1 MPEILTPHPGLWVH
15 RYDHPERGWR
25 LSVATHAAPGS
36 GKLSLGGF
44 RIVPKSLAQEPG
56 FDNDRQA
63 IQLANGM
70 ERKIEWSRL
79 VGVGGPLA
87 RRDTSR
93 LVGGKCVLLPSDD
106 SRVGQPRDMDMLDF
120 AAECMRDIEARHG
133 FHIVTGQDL
142 GHGILSDGKTQ
153 SLEYLHRRFPGSV
166 ISDTSK
172 PTAEGN
178 FYVLCGLLKAFDIS
192 LDRARV
198 LLIGCGNIGGHVLGR
213 LLESGSTVAA
223 AVEFNPAKREKIAAS
238 GVVALPPERKAEAL
252 ALDVDA
258 VVVNA
263 NKHSL
268 DFGAVDSIVSN
279 PAVRVICGSENEA
292 MPNPGDADRLRE
304 AGKIYCPTEFGGMMG
319 YLTAVEEYY
328 HQLEGTTFVVSVM
341 MDAAR
346 MLLPAS
352 EEIGRRI
359 SSSFILPFSDAATGL
374 RS

>member
-1 MPEILTPHPGLWVH
+1 
-15 RYDHPERGWR
+15 
-25 LSVATHAAPGS
+25 
-36 GKLSLGGF
+36 
-44 RIVPKSLAQEPG
+44 
-56 FDNDRQA
+56 
-63 IQLANGM
+63 M

-359 SSSFILPFSDAATGL
+359 ISSSFILPFSDAATGL